1 MRRGCCGAVVAL
13 VPRVYAAPVIP
24 LRDTIPS
31 SRVPVVNYT
40 IIAAN
45 VAVFVHEATLG
56 PRVERFLFDYGL
68 VPSEFTVTT
77 LVTSMFVHAGW
88 IHILGNMLY
97 LYIFGD
103 NVEDRLGHVRYAVFY
118 LLCGAAAGATH
129 ALTAVHS
136 GVPVVGASGAIAGV
150 SGAYF
155 LFFPTSRVVTI
166 LPIFLFIQIV
176 EIPAVFFLLM
186 WFVWQVVSGV
196 ATLGTASQGGVAVWA
211 HVGGFLA
218 GMIVGPTLGRRR
230 EG

>member
-1 MRRGCCGAVVAL
+1 MVNAPAVVAP
-13 VPRVYAAPVIP
+13 VPAVYAAPVIP

-45 VAVFVHEATLG
+45 VAVFLHEATLG
-56 PRVERFLFDYGL
+56 PRSEAFLFTYGL
-68 VPSEFTVTT
+68 VPREFMVTT
-77 LVTSMFVHAGW
+77 LFTSMFVHAGW
-88 IHILGNMLY
+88 LHVLGNMLY

-103 NVEDRLGHVRYAVFY
+103 NVEDRLGHIRYVVFY

-155 LFFPTSRVVTI
+155 LFFPTSRVVT
-166 LPIFLFIQIV
+166 LVPIFLFVQII
-176 EIPAVFFLLM
+176 EIPAVFFLFM

-196 ATLGTASQGGVAVWA
+196 ATLGAASRGGVAVWA
-211 HVGGFLA
+211 HVGGFVA
-218 GMIVGPTLGRRR
+218 GMIVGPLLRRR

>member
-1 MRRGCCGAVVAL
+1 
-13 VPRVYAAPVIP
+13 VPAVYAAPVIP

-40 IIAAN
+40 IIAVN
-45 VAVFVHEATLG
+45 VAVFLHEATLG
-56 PRVERFLFDYGL
+56 PRSEAFLFTYGL
-68 VPSEFTVTT
+68 VPREFMVTT
-77 LVTSMFVHAGW
+77 LFTSMFVHAGW
-88 IHILGNMLY
+88 LHVLGNMLY

-103 NVEDRLGHVRYAVFY
+103 NVEDRLGHIRYVVFY

-155 LFFPTSRVVTI
+155 LFFPTSRVVT
-166 LPIFLFIQIV
+166 LVPIFLFVQII
-176 EIPAVFFLLM
+176 EIPAVFFLFM

-196 ATLGTASQGGVAVWA
+196 ATLGAASRGGVAVWA
-211 HVGGFLA
+211 HVGGFVA
-218 GMIVGPTLGRRR
+218 GMIIGPLLRRR

>member
-1 MRRGCCGAVVAL
+1 MVNAPAVVAP
-13 VPRVYAAPVIP
+13 VPAVYAAPVIP

-45 VAVFVHEATLG
+45 VAVFLHEATLG
-56 PRVERFLFDYGL
+56 PRTEAFLFTYGL
-68 VPSEFTVTT
+68 VPREFMVTT
-77 LVTSMFVHAGW
+77 LFTSMFVHAGW
-88 IHILGNMLY
+88 LHVLGNMLY

-103 NVEDRLGHVRYAVFY
+103 NVEDRLGHIRYVVFY

-155 LFFPTSRVVTI
+155 LFFPTSRVVT
-166 LPIFLFIQIV
+166 LVPIFLFVQII
-176 EIPAVFFLLM
+176 EIPAVFFLFM

-196 ATLGTASQGGVAVWA
+196 ATLGAASRGGVAVWA
-211 HVGGFLA
+211 HVGGFVA
-218 GMIVGPTLGRRR
+218 GMIVGPLLRRR

>member
-1 MRRGCCGAVVAL
+1 MVNAPAVVAP
-13 VPRVYAAPVIP
+13 VPAVYAAPVIP

-31 SRVPVVNYT
+31 SRVPIVNYT
-40 IIAAN
+40 IIAVN
-45 VAVFVHEATLG
+45 VAVFLHEATLG
-56 PRVERFLFDYGL
+56 PRTEAFLFTYGL
-68 VPSEFTVTT
+68 VPREFMVTT
-77 LVTSMFVHAGW
+77 LFTSMFVHAGW
-88 IHILGNMLY
+88 LHVLGNMLY

-103 NVEDRLGHVRYAVFY
+103 NVEDRLGHIRYVVFY

-155 LFFPTSRVVTI
+155 LFFPTSRVVT
-166 LPIFLFIQIV
+166 LVPIFLFVQII
-176 EIPAVFFLLM
+176 EIPAVFFLFM

-196 ATLGTASQGGVAVWA
+196 ATLGAASRGGVAVWA
-211 HVGGFLA
+211 HVGGFVA
-218 GMIVGPTLGRRR
+218 GMIIGPLLRRR

>member
-1 MRRGCCGAVVAL
+1 MVNAPAVVAP
-13 VPRVYAAPVIP
+13 VPAVYAAPVIP

-31 SRVPVVNYT
+31 SRVPIVNYT
-40 IIAAN
+40 IIAVN
-45 VAVFVHEATLG
+45 VAVFLHEATLG
-56 PRVERFLFDYGL
+56 RRSEAFLFTYGL
-68 VPSEFTVTT
+68 VPREFMVTT
-77 LVTSMFVHAGW
+77 LFTSMFVHAGW
-88 IHILGNMLY
+88 LHVLGNMLY

-103 NVEDRLGHVRYAVFY
+103 NVEDRLGHIRYVVFY

-155 LFFPTSRVVTI
+155 LFFPTSRVVT
-166 LPIFLFIQIV
+166 LVPIFLFVQII
-176 EIPAVFFLLM
+176 EIPAVFFLFM

-196 ATLGTASQGGVAVWA
+196 ATLGAASRGGVAVWA
-211 HVGGFLA
+211 HVGGFVA
-218 GMIVGPTLGRRR
+218 GMIIGPLLRRR

>member
-1 MRRGCCGAVVAL
+1 VVNAPAVVAP
-13 VPRVYAAPVIP
+13 VPAVYAAPVIP

-31 SRVPVVNYT
+31 SRVPIVNYT
-40 IIAAN
+40 IIAVN
-45 VAVFVHEATLG
+45 VAVFLHEATLG
-56 PRVERFLFDYGL
+56 RRSEAFLFTYGL
-68 VPSEFTVTT
+68 VPREFMVTT
-77 LVTSMFVHAGW
+77 LFTSMFVHAGW
-88 IHILGNMLY
+88 LHVLGNMLY

-103 NVEDRLGHVRYAVFY
+103 NVEDRLGHIRYVVFY

-155 LFFPTSRVVTI
+155 LFFPTSRVVT
-166 LPIFLFIQIV
+166 LVPIFLFVQII
-176 EIPAVFFLLM
+176 EIPAVFFLFM

-196 ATLGTASQGGVAVWA
+196 ATLGAASRGGVAVWA
-211 HVGGFLA
+211 HVGGFVA
-218 GMIVGPTLGRRR
+218 GMIIGPLLRRR

>member
-1 MRRGCCGAVVAL
+1 MVNAPAVVAP
-13 VPRVYAAPVIP
+13 VPAVYAAPVIP

-40 IIAAN
+40 IIAVN
-45 VAVFVHEATLG
+45 VAVFLHEATLG
-56 PRVERFLFDYGL
+56 PRTEAFLFTYGL
-68 VPSEFTVTT
+68 VPREFMVTT
-77 LVTSMFVHAGW
+77 LFTSMFVHAGW
-88 IHILGNMLY
+88 LHVLGNMLY

-103 NVEDRLGHVRYAVFY
+103 NVEDRLGHIRYVVFY

-155 LFFPTSRVVTI
+155 LFFPTSRVVT
-166 LPIFLFIQIV
+166 LVPIFLFVQII
-176 EIPAVFFLLM
+176 EIPAVFFLFM

-196 ATLGTASQGGVAVWA
+196 ATLGAASRGGVAVWA
-211 HVGGFLA
+211 HVGGFVA
-218 GMIVGPTLGRRR
+218 GMIIGPLLRRR

>member
-1 MRRGCCGAVVAL
+1 MVNAPAVVAP
-13 VPRVYAAPVIP
+13 VPAVYAAPVIP

-40 IIAAN
+40 IIAVN
-45 VAVFVHEATLG
+45 VAVFLHEATLG
-56 PRVERFLFDYGL
+56 PRSEAFLFTYGL
-68 VPSEFTVTT
+68 VPREFMVTT
-77 LVTSMFVHAGW
+77 LFTSMFVHAGW
-88 IHILGNMLY
+88 LHVLGNMLY

-103 NVEDRLGHVRYAVFY
+103 NVEDRLGHIRYVVFY

-155 LFFPTSRVVTI
+155 LFFPTSRVVT
-166 LPIFLFIQIV
+166 LVPIFLFVQII
-176 EIPAVFFLLM
+176 EIPAVFFLFM

-196 ATLGTASQGGVAVWA
+196 ATLGAASRGGVAVWA
-211 HVGGFLA
+211 HVGGFVA
-218 GMIVGPTLGRRR
+218 GMIVGPLLRRR

>member
-1 MRRGCCGAVVAL
+1 VVNAPAVVAP
-13 VPRVYAAPVIP
+13 VPAVYAAPVIP

-31 SRVPVVNYT
+31 SRVPIVNYT
-40 IIAAN
+40 IIAVN
-45 VAVFVHEATLG
+45 VAVFLHEATLG
-56 PRVERFLFDYGL
+56 RRSEAFLFTYGL
-68 VPSEFTVTT
+68 VPREFMVTT
-77 LVTSMFVHAGW
+77 LFTSMFVHAGW
-88 IHILGNMLY
+88 LHVLGNMLY

-103 NVEDRLGHVRYAVFY
+103 NVEDRLGHIRYVVFY

-155 LFFPTSRVVTI
+155 LFFPTSRVVT
-166 LPIFLFIQIV
+166 LVPIFLFVQII
-176 EIPAVFFLLM
+176 EIPAVFFLFM

-196 ATLGTASQGGVAVWA
+196 ATLGAASRGGVAVWA
-211 HVGGFLA
+211 HVGGFVA
-218 GMIVGPTLGRRR
+218 GMIVGPLLRRR

>member
-1 MRRGCCGAVVAL
+1 AL

-118 LLCGAAAGATH
+118 LLCRAAAGPSH
-129 ALTAVHS
+129 
-136 GVPVVGASGAIAGV
+136 
-150 SGAYF
+150 
-155 LFFPTSRVVTI
+155 
-166 LPIFLFIQIV
+166 
-176 EIPAVFFLLM
+176 
-186 WFVWQVVSGV
+186 
-196 ATLGTASQGGVAVWA
+196 GGVAVWA
-211 HVGGFLA
+211 HVGGFIA
-218 GMIVGPTLGRRR
+218 GMIVGPALGRRR

>member
-1 MRRGCCGAVVAL
+1 M
-13 VPRVYAAPVIP
+13 PPVYAARVIP

-40 IIAAN
+40 IIALN
-45 VAVFVHEATLG
+45 VAVFLHEATLG
-56 PRVERFLFDYGL
+56 SRIEGFLFTYGL
-68 VPSEFTVTT
+68 VPREFTLTAVF
-77 LVTSMFVHAGW
+77 TSMFVHAGW
-88 IHILGNMLY
+88 LHVLGNMLY

-103 NVEDRLGHVRYAVFY
+103 NVEDRLGHVRYVLFY

-155 LFFPTSRVVTI
+155 LFFPNSRVVTI
-166 LPIFLFIQIV
+166 LPIFIFIQIV
-176 EIPAVFFLLM
+176 EVPAVFFLLIWFM
-186 WFVWQVVSGV
+186 WQLVSGV
-196 ATLGTASQGGVAVWA
+196 ATLGVASQGGVAVWA
-211 HVGGFLA
+211 HVGGFIA
-218 GMIVGPTLGRRR
+218 GMILGPVLRRR

>member
-1 MRRGCCGAVVAL
+1 VVNAPAVVAP
-13 VPRVYAAPVIP
+13 VPAVYAAPVIP

-40 IIAAN
+40 IIAVN
-45 VAVFVHEATLG
+45 VAVFLHEATLG
-56 PRVERFLFDYGL
+56 PRSEAFLFTYGL
-68 VPSEFTVTT
+68 VPREFMVTT
-77 LVTSMFVHAGW
+77 LFTSMFVHAGW
-88 IHILGNMLY
+88 LHVLGNMLY

-103 NVEDRLGHVRYAVFY
+103 NVEDRLGHIRYVVFY

-155 LFFPTSRVVTI
+155 LFFPTSRVVT
-166 LPIFLFIQIV
+166 LVPIFLFVQII
-176 EIPAVFFLLM
+176 EIPAVFFLFM

-196 ATLGTASQGGVAVWA
+196 ATLGAASRGGVAVWA
-211 HVGGFLA
+211 HVGGFVA
-218 GMIVGPTLGRRR
+218 GMIVGPLLRRR

>member
-1 MRRGCCGAVVAL
+1 MVNAPAVVAP
-13 VPRVYAAPVIP
+13 VPAVYAAPVIP

-45 VAVFVHEATLG
+45 VAVFLHEARLG
-56 PRVERFLFDYGL
+56 PRTEAFLFTYGL
-68 VPSEFTVTT
+68 VPREFMVTT
-77 LVTSMFVHAGW
+77 LFTSMFVHAGW
-88 IHILGNMLY
+88 LHVLGNMLY

-103 NVEDRLGHVRYAVFY
+103 NVEDRLGHIRYVVFY

-155 LFFPTSRVVTI
+155 LFFPTSRVVT
-166 LPIFLFIQIV
+166 LVPIFLFVQII
-176 EIPAVFFLLM
+176 EIPAVFFLFM

-196 ATLGTASQGGVAVWA
+196 ATLGAASRGGVAVWA
-211 HVGGFLA
+211 HVGGFVA
-218 GMIVGPTLGRRR
+218 GMIVGPLLRRR

>member
-1 MRRGCCGAVVAL
+1 
-13 VPRVYAAPVIP
+13 VPAVYAAPVIP

-40 IIAAN
+40 IIAVN
-45 VAVFVHEATLG
+45 VAVFLHEATLG
-56 PRVERFLFDYGL
+56 PRSEAFLFTYGL
-68 VPSEFTVTT
+68 VPREFMVTT
-77 LVTSMFVHAGW
+77 LFTSMFVHAGW
-88 IHILGNMLY
+88 LHVLGNMLY

-103 NVEDRLGHVRYAVFY
+103 NVEDRLGHIRYVVFY

-155 LFFPTSRVVTI
+155 LFFPTSRVVT
-166 LPIFLFIQIV
+166 LVPIFLFVQII
-176 EIPAVFFLLM
+176 EIPAVFFLFM

-196 ATLGTASQGGVAVWA
+196 ATLGAASRGGVAVWA
-211 HVGGFLA
+211 HVGGFVA
-218 GMIVGPTLGRRR
+218 GMIVGPLLRRR

>member
-1 MRRGCCGAVVAL
+1 MVNAPAVVAP
-13 VPRVYAAPVIP
+13 VPAVYAAPVIP

-45 VAVFVHEATLG
+45 VAVFLHEATLG
-56 PRVERFLFDYGL
+56 PRREAFLFTYGL
-68 VPSEFTVTT
+68 VPREFMVTT
-77 LVTSMFVHAGW
+77 LFTSMFVHAGW
-88 IHILGNMLY
+88 LHVLGNMLY

-103 NVEDRLGHVRYAVFY
+103 NVEDRLGHIRYVVFY

-155 LFFPTSRVVTI
+155 LFFPTSRVVT
-166 LPIFLFIQIV
+166 LVPIFLFVQII
-176 EIPAVFFLLM
+176 EIPAVFFLFM

-196 ATLGTASQGGVAVWA
+196 ATLGAASRGGVAVWA
-211 HVGGFLA
+211 HVGGFVA
-218 GMIVGPTLGRRR
+218 GMIVGPLLRRR

>member
-1 MRRGCCGAVVAL
+1 VVNAPAVVAP
-13 VPRVYAAPVIP
+13 VPAVYAAPVIP

-45 VAVFVHEATLG
+45 VAVFLHEATLG
-56 PRVERFLFDYGL
+56 PRSEAFLFTYGL
-68 VPSEFTVTT
+68 VPREFMVTT
-77 LVTSMFVHAGW
+77 LFTSMFVHAGW
-88 IHILGNMLY
+88 LHVLGNMLY

-103 NVEDRLGHVRYAVFY
+103 NVEDRLGHIRYVVFY

-155 LFFPTSRVVTI
+155 LFFPTSRVVT
-166 LPIFLFIQIV
+166 LVPIFLFVQII
-176 EIPAVFFLLM
+176 EIPAVFFLFM

-196 ATLGTASQGGVAVWA
+196 ATLGAASRGGVAVWA
-211 HVGGFLA
+211 HVGGFVA
-218 GMIVGPTLGRRR
+218 GMIVGPLLRRR

>member
-1 MRRGCCGAVVAL
+1 MS
-13 VPRVYAAPVIP
+13 PVYAARVIP

-45 VAVFVHEATLG
+45 LAVFLHEATLG
-56 PRVERFLFDYGL
+56 PRAEGFLFTYGL
-68 VPSEFTVTT
+68 VPREFTLTAVF
-77 LVTSMFVHAGW
+77 TSMFVHAGW
-88 IHILGNMLY
+88 LHVLGNMLY

-118 LLCGAAAGATH
+118 LLCGAAAAATH

-155 LFFPTSRVVTI
+155 LFFPTSRVVT
-166 LPIFLFIQIV
+166 LVPIFLFIQIV
-176 EIPAVFFLLM
+176 EIPAVFFLFL
-186 WFVWQVVSGV
+186 WFVLQVATGV
-196 ATLGTASQGGVAVWA
+196 ATLGAGSSGGVAVWA
-211 HVGGFLA
+211 HVGGFVA
-218 GMIVGPTLGRRR
+218 GMILGPVLSRVARVDRNGRIRSP
-230 EG
+230 

>member
-1 MRRGCCGAVVAL
+1 MPA
-13 VPRVYAAPVIP
+13 VYAAPVIP

-40 IIAAN
+40 IIAVN
-45 VAVFVHEATLG
+45 VAVFLHEATLG
-56 PRVERFLFDYGL
+56 PRTEAFLFTYGL
-68 VPSEFTVTT
+68 VPREFMVTT
-77 LVTSMFVHAGW
+77 LFTSMFVHAGW
-88 IHILGNMLY
+88 LHVLGNMLY

-103 NVEDRLGHVRYAVFY
+103 NVEDRLGHIRYVVFY

-155 LFFPTSRVVTI
+155 LFFPTSRVVT
-166 LPIFLFIQIV
+166 LVPIFLFVQII
-176 EIPAVFFLLM
+176 EIPAVFFLFM

-196 ATLGTASQGGVAVWA
+196 ATLGAASRGGVAVWA
-211 HVGGFLA
+211 HVGGFVA
-218 GMIVGPTLGRRR
+218 GMIVGPLLRRR

>member
-1 MRRGCCGAVVAL
+1 MRAVVAL
-13 VPRVYAAPVIP
+13 RRPVYAAPVIP

-40 IIAAN
+40 IIGIN
-45 VAVFVHEATLG
+45 VVVFLHEVTLG
-56 PRVERFLFDYGL
+56 SRAESFLFTYGL
-68 VPSEFTVTT
+68 VPREFTLAT
-77 LVTSMFVHAGW
+77 LFTSMFVHAGW
-88 IHILGNMLY
+88 LHVLGNMLY

-103 NVEDRLGHVRYAVFY
+103 NVEDRLGHVRYVLFY

-155 LFFPTSRVVTI
+155 LFFPNSRVVTI
-166 LPIFLFIQIV
+166 LPIFIFIQIV
-176 EIPAVFFLLM
+176 EVPAVFFLLIWFM
-186 WFVWQVVSGV
+186 WQLVSGV
-196 ATLGTASQGGVAVWA
+196 ATLGVASQGGVAVWA
-211 HVGGFLA
+211 HVGGFIA
-218 GMIVGPTLGRRR
+218 GMILGPVLRRR